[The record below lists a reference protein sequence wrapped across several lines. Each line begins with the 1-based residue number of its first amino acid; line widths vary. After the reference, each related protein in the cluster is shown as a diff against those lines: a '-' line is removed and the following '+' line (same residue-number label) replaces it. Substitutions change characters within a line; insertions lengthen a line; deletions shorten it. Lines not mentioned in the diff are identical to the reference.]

1 MSDWQ
6 NVFTMLGI
14 LAVVVVPVLGL
25 HIREL
30 HKEVAELRADL
41 RRVGERIAP

>member
-1 MSDWQ
+1 MNDWQ
-6 NVFTMLGI
+6 NVFTLIGI
-14 LAVVVVPVLGL
+14 LAVFVVPVLGL

-30 HKEVAELRADL
+30 NKEIAELRADL